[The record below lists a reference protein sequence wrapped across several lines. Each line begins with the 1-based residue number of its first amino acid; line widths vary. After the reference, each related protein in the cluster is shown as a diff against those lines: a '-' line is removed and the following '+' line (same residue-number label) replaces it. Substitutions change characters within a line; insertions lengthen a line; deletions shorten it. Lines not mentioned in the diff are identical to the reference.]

1 MDPFFLSLVQPSPF
15 SSRGQRCRH
24 YPVDRRDRDMAL
36 MHRDMNRLMDEVF
49 HLGSASSAG
58 ALQEAGG
65 DTNFLQSHVFDSTSA
80 QTITEKDGQKLMNFH
95 FDVSG
100 FQPEE
105 IEIKTANEGKQLLVK
120 ASHSSEK
127 DGHSL
132 KREYHRMMTVPQ
144 NVKAQDFKSV
154 LSPDGM
160 LSITAPMQTP
170 PAEEKKAVEGRKKDV
185 DMAITHE

>member
-1 MDPFFLSLVQPSPF
+1 MDPSFLSLVRPTPF
-15 SSRGQRCRH
+15 SSLGLSSRL
-24 YPVDRRDRDMAL
+24 YPLERRDRDMAV

-49 HLGSASSAG
+49 HLGSASNTVAP
-58 ALQEAGG
+58 LHEGG
-65 DTNFLQSHVFDSTSA
+65 DANFLQSHVFDSTSA
-80 QTITEKDGQKLMNFH
+80 QTITEKGGKKLMNFH

-105 IEIKTANEGKQLLVK
+105 IEIKTANEGKKLLVK

-132 KREYHRMMTVPQ
+132 KKEYHRMITIPKS
-144 NVKAQDFKSV
+144 VKVKDFKSV

-160 LSITAPMQTP
+160 LSITAPMQAP
-170 PAEEKKAVEGRKKDV
+170 PAEEKKSVEGRKKHV
-185 DMAITHE
+185 DMMITHE